1 MAVDV
6 MRNVTIRG
14 IACAVPDNVVFTE
27 DYKETFGLDAVNK
40 FADTVGIK
48 QRHMSKIDNG
58 LTTSD
63 LCFAAAEKLIAE
75 KHIDKNTIDA
85 VILVTQHPDY
95 ISCPATAC
103 VLQYRL
109 GLSENCL
116 AYDVNQGCTGYIYGL
131 YIAALHLQSGR
142 LKRVLLLAGDAGHRV
157 SPEDKSMAMLF
168 GDAGSATLLEYD
180 KSAQD
185 MNFVF
190 KTQGKGFRSII
201 CPCGGS
207 RNRTGNAERT
217 EQEAGIIR
225 SDYDGYMDGVA
236 VFNFTIKEVP
246 KLFRTFYEHFNY
258 TNDSFDFFLLHQ
270 ANKYMLQY
278 ICKKLKL
285 PVEKVPLSIDRY
297 GNTSSASI
305 PITLCDYFAGNKDT
319 DGKKN
324 ILGCG
329 FGVGLS
335 LGIANFNID
344 STVCLPVIVTDE
356 RFEDG
361 ML

>member
-6 MRNVTIRG
+6 ISNVSIRG
-14 IACAVPDNVVFTE
+14 IACAVPDNVVYSE
-27 DYKETFGLDAVNK
+27 DFEKEFGTTAVKKFVDA
-40 FADTVGIK
+40 AGIK
-48 QRHMSKIDNG
+48 QRYVSSADNR

-63 LCFAAAEKLIAE
+63 LCFAAAEKLFTE
-75 KHIDKNTIDA
+75 RQIDRETIDA

-109 GLSENCL
+109 GLSEDCL
-116 AYDVNQGCTGYIYGL
+116 AYDVNQGCAGYIYGL
-131 YIAALHLQSGR
+131 YIASLHMQSGQ

-168 GDAGSATLLEYD
+168 GDAGSATILEYD
-180 KSAQD
+180 STAQD
-185 MNFVF
+185 MNFIF

-207 RNRTGNAERT
+207 RNRTGNPERI
-217 EQEAGIIR
+217 EREEGIVR
-225 SDYDGYMDGVA
+225 SDFDGYMDGVA

-246 KLFRTFYEHFNY
+246 KLFHEFFDRFHYSNG
-258 TNDSFDFFLLHQ
+258 SFDLVLLHQ

-285 PVEKVPLSIDRY
+285 PQEKVPLSIERY

-305 PITLCDYFAGNKDT
+305 PITLCDYFANNKDM
-319 DGKKN
+319 DNRKN
-324 ILGCG
+324 IVGSG

-335 LGIANFNID
+335 LGIVNFNID
-344 STVCLPVIVTDE
+344 NKVCLPVIVTDK